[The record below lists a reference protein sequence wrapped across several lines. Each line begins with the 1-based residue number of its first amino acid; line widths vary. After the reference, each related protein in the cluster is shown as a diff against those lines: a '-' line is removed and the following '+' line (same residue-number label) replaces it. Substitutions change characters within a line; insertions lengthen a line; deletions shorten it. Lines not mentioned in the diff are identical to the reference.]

1 MLTNGLALKTSSS
14 TLSDK
19 PADTASPRRSSGA
32 DNNLH
37 SSACSPGNTFVTLHP
52 YADNLFAQLA
62 SQLLTQHLADTE
74 SETAPRQ
81 RGDLTHCIVL
91 LPTLNAIA
99 PLRRQLLKQANA
111 LGIPALL
118 GPTINTLRGWV
129 EATTPASSERL
140 SAQGC
145 ELMLVEALEKFPNLF
160 GSSSSWSL
168 SESLIKLFDELTYHH
183 ITLPDDVDSFI
194 KQLEQAYGSDDH
206 SDNSHDTGISAL
218 SREAYLVHTLWQAW
232 HHQQREESVI
242 DPQSDYIERLAT
254 NLAGITEQTQLYVA
268 GYYQL
273 IPAEKKWIRN
283 LITRGQLQLALQG
296 NDDAAVAADDYHPD
310 AVIHSLLHN
319 LPAANRTGA
328 TPSDYSA
335 LLDQVYPPLA
345 KNQQSCQTAPLAE
358 RAQAFAQQH
367 PPTSP
372 CSESIHCYQAG
383 SAEQEAVAVVAQLR
397 EWLHSGKKN
406 IAVVTEDRRLAR
418 RLRALLEREA
428 ITLKDHSGWALS
440 TTRAAAT
447 MERWLEAVEEEFDQQ
462 PLLDTL
468 KSPFVFSAQPR
479 ETLNKTIYR
488 FEQDIVLHE
497 NIARGMARYRN
508 AIERRQRRLPWSHV
522 DTASVHALLNSLEAA
537 AAPLLSFIDN
547 KSHSPT
553 AMLDALQE
561 SLSSIGIWQAYRDDL
576 AGDAII
582 TEINA
587 MRHAIKGRSLK
598 INWTEFRTW
607 LGRALERANFA
618 AQENGQIQ
626 LLTLEQSNL
635 QQFDA
640 IVIAAITQEHFP
652 GQKENSPFFNDSV
665 RHALGI
671 PPASQVLATR
681 FYHFRRLLEA
691 APNFLLTWYSDERS
705 GISTPSPW
713 LELLQGFHQLA
724 YGEALHDGGLAQRL
738 VAYKQLQAAQSFDG
752 LNASPAPAPTVPR
765 ELIPKN
771 ISASSYQKLI
781 DCPYQF
787 YVSYCL
793 NLRAA
798 DEIREALQKSDYGE
812 HVHHILQ
819 LFHDPQGKEAFQLP
833 VDSDN
838 RDAAIEHLN
847 AISQRIF
854 KQDLEDNY
862 LHHGWL
868 QQWLAIVPNYIDWQ
882 IERAQTWQ
890 VSAVEQSAKLETL
903 DPLFDIKGRLDR
915 VDNSAAGDSVLDYKT
930 GKPARLKEIEA
941 GEAVQLPFYAL
952 LSDPAPHRVEYL
964 ALAKEKVKTDG
975 VLEGDQL
982 TSLAEQNRVR
992 LKQLMAEINE
1002 GKPLPAWGDETT
1014 CSYCDMQ
1021 GLCRKQAW
1029 TAD

>member
-1 MLTNGLALKTSSS
+1 MLMSGSASQTSSS
-14 TLSDK
+14 ILSDK
-19 PADTASPRRSSGA
+19 PADTFPPRSPSGA
-32 DNNLH
+32 EINLH
-37 SSACSPGNTFVTLHP
+37 STSTSAVTLHP
-52 YADNLFAQLA
+52 YAANLFAQLA
-62 SQLLTQHLADTE
+62 SQILTQHIADCE
-74 SETAPRQ
+74 SATTPHQ

-99 PLRRQLLKQANA
+99 PLRRQLLIQANA

-129 EATTPASSERL
+129 EETTPASCERL
-140 SAQGC
+140 NAQGC

-160 GSSSSWSL
+160 GSSSPWSL
-168 SESLIKLFDELTYHH
+168 SESLIKLFDELTFHH

-194 KQLEQAYGSDDH
+194 TQLEQAYETDGSD
-206 SDNSHDTGISAL
+206 SSAL

-232 HHQQREESVI
+232 HQQQHDESVV
-242 DPQSDYIERLAT
+242 DPQSDYIERLAN
-254 NLAGITEQTQLYVA
+254 NLIGITAQAQFYVA

-273 IPAEKKWIRN
+273 IPAEKQWLNR
-283 LITRGQLQLALQG
+283 LIERDQLQFVLQG
-296 NDDAAVAADDYHPD
+296 NNDAAVSADDYHPD
-310 AVIHSLLHN
+310 AVIHSLLQG
-319 LPAANRTGA
+319 LPAVAPVPQAQSER
-328 TPSDYSA
+328 SA
-335 LLDQVYPPLA
+335 LFDQVYPALAKKQETCQTPPLA
-345 KNQQSCQTAPLAE
+345 V
-358 RAQAFAQQH
+358 RAKAFAQQT
-367 PPTSP
+367 PISP
-372 CSESIHCYQAG
+372 CVETLHCHQAA
-383 SAEQEAVAVVAQLR
+383 SPEQEAVAIITQLR
-397 EWLHSGKKN
+397 EWLHSGKKR

-418 RLRALLEREA
+418 RLRALLERES

-468 KSPFVFSAQPR
+468 KSPFVFSGQPR

-497 NIARGMARYRN
+497 NIARDISRYRR
-508 AIERRQRRLPWSHV
+508 AIEVRQRRLPWSNV
-522 DTASVHALLNSLEAA
+522 DTAAVHALLNSLEAA
-537 AAPLLSFIDN
+537 AAPLLKFIDN
-547 KSHSPT
+547 KPHAPT
-553 AMLDALQE
+553 DMLDGLEE
-561 SLSSIGIWQAYRDDL
+561 SLRSIGIWQAFSNDL
-576 AGDAII
+576 AGEAII

-587 MRHAIKGRSLK
+587 MRHAVKDRSLA

-618 AQENGQIQ
+618 AQESGQIQ

-635 QQFDA
+635 QQYDA
-640 IVIAAITQEHFP
+640 IVVAGITQEHFP

-671 PPASQVLATR
+671 PPASQSLARR

-691 APNFLLTWYSDERS
+691 APTFLLTWHSDEGS
-705 GISTPSPW
+705 DISTPSPW

-724 YGEALHDGGLAQRL
+724 YGEPLHDGGLALRLAAYQQQREAL
-738 VAYKQLQAAQSFDG
+738 SIDG
-752 LNASPAPAPTVPR
+752 LNAAPAPAPSVPR
-765 ELIPKN
+765 DLIPKN

-798 DEIREALQKSDYGE
+798 DEIREALEKSDYGE

-819 LFHDPQGKEAFQLP
+819 LFHDPQGKEAFQLQ
-833 VDSDN
+833 VNNDN
-838 RDAAIEHLN
+838 RDAAIEHLE

-862 LHHGWL
+862 LHRGWL

-882 IERAQTWQ
+882 IERTQSWQ
-890 VSAVEQSAKLETL
+890 VSAVEQAAKLETL

-915 VDNSAAGDSVLDYKT
+915 VDSSAEGTSVVDYKT
-930 GKPARLKEIEA
+930 GIPARLSKIEE

-964 ALAKEKVKTDG
+964 ALSKDKVKTAG
-975 VLEGDQL
+975 VLEGDEL
-982 TSLAEQNRVR
+982 ASLAEQNRVR
-992 LKQLMAEINE
+992 LKQLMAEINA
-1002 GKPLPAWGDETT
+1002 GKPMPAWGDETT
-1014 CSYCDMQ
+1014 CGYCDMQ

-1029 TAD
+1029 TGNHEAK

>member
-1 MLTNGLALKTSSS
+1 M
-14 TLSDK
+14 SDK
-19 PADTASPRRSSGA
+19 PADTDPPRRQSGA
-32 DNNLH
+32 DINPH
-37 SSACSPGNTFVTLHP
+37 STTPSDSASVSLHP
-52 YADNLFAQLA
+52 YADNLFAQLT
-62 SQLLTQHLADTE
+62 SQLLTQHLKDTE
-74 SETAPRQ
+74 ADLAPRQ

-160 GSSSSWSL
+160 GSSSPWSL
-168 SESLIKLFDELTYHH
+168 SESLIKLFDELTVHH

-194 KQLEQAYGSDDH
+194 KQLEQAYSSDHH
-206 SDNSHDTGISAL
+206 SDNNPVTEISAL

-254 NLAGITEQTQLYVA
+254 NLAGITEQAQLYVA

-273 IPAEKKWIRN
+273 IPAEKQWLN
-283 LITRGQLQLALQG
+283 ALIERGQLQLVLQG
-296 NDDAAVAADDYHPD
+296 NNDNDVAADDYHPD
-310 AVIHSLLHN
+310 AVIHSLLN
-319 LPAANRTGA
+319 GLPAVGQAEARQSN
-328 TPSDYSA
+328 YSA

-358 RAQAFAQQH
+358 RAKTFAKQH
-367 PPTSP
+367 PTSP
-372 CSESIHCYQAG
+372 CNESIHCYQAS
-383 SAEQEAVAVVAQLR
+383 SAEQEAVAVVTRLR
-397 EWLHSGKKN
+397 EWLHSGKKR

-418 RLRALLEREA
+418 RLRALLERES

-447 MERWLEAVEEEFDQQ
+447 MERWLEAVEEDYDQQ

-479 ETLNKTIYR
+479 ETFNKTLYR

-497 NIARGMARYRN
+497 NIARGMSRYRN
-508 AIERRQRRLPWSHV
+508 AIEVRQRRLPWSHV

-547 KSHSPT
+547 QSHSPT

-561 SLSSIGIWQAYRDDL
+561 SLSSIGIWQAYRNDL

-598 INWTEFRTW
+598 INWSEFRTW

-640 IVIAAITQEHFP
+640 IVIAGITQEHFP
-652 GQKENSPFFNDSV
+652 GQKESSPFFNDSV

-671 PPASQVLATR
+671 PPASQGLATR

-691 APNFLLTWYSDERS
+691 APNFLLTCYSDE
-705 GISTPSPW
+705 GGAASTPSPW
-713 LELLQGFHQLA
+713 LELLQRFHQLA
-724 YGEALHDGGLAQRL
+724 YGEKLHDGGLAQRL
-738 VAYKQLQAAQSFDG
+738 AAYKQQQAAQPIDG
-752 LNASPAPAPTVPR
+752 LNAAPAPAPIVPR
-765 ELIPKN
+765 ALIPKN

-819 LFHDPQGKEAFQLP
+819 RFHDPQGKEAFQLP
-833 VDSDN
+833 VDNDH

-862 LHHGWL
+862 LHRGWL
-868 QQWLAIVPNYIDWQ
+868 QQWLAIVPHYIDWQ

-915 VDNSAAGDSVLDYKT
+915 VDHSAEGTSVVDYKT
-930 GKPARLKEIEA
+930 GIPARLSDIEA

-964 ALAKEKVKTDG
+964 ALAKEKVKTAG
-975 VLEGDQL
+975 VLEGEHL
-982 TSLAEQNRVR
+982 ASLAEQNRVR
-992 LKQLMAEINE
+992 LKQLMAEIHD
-1002 GKPLPAWGDETT
+1002 GKPMPAWGDETT
-1014 CSYCDMQ
+1014 CGYCDMQ

-1029 TAD
+1029 TGEYKSK